1 MTQKNISGYIS
12 NRNAYIRA
20 PKDISKNIYSSTIH
34 NSPMLSSV
42 WINELCLI
50 SFIWTYLF
58 LLCFTLLCF
67 TDITFFFY
75 ELKVCGNPVLSKSIG
90 TIFPTTFAHFMS
102 LCHILVFL
110 AIFQAFPLLL
120 YLSWWSVISDL
131 WCYYYKKISEGSDD
145 G

>member
-67 TDITFFFY
+67 TDITFFFLRIEGLWQPCVEQVY
-75 ELKVCGNPVLSKSIG
+75 WHHFSNNICSLHVSMSHFSISCNISSFSIII
-90 TIFPTTFAHFMS
+90 IFVM
-102 LCHILVFL
+102 
-110 AIFQAFPLLL
+110 
-120 YLSWWSVISDL
+120 VICDQ
-131 WCYYYKKISEGSDD
+131 
-145 G
+145 